1 MPLNAGGTGYGSVA
15 APGLSASVTGS
26 ETASLLVSDLE
37 PEQQWRPM
45 SKEDLELS
53 AGGPGWR
60 RVRCYLVV
68 LFWLAW
74 LAMLAIAVAI
84 IVTSPR
90 PVPARLGWWQKS
102 LFFQLQT
109 GPRPVESGAIDALR
123 EQLPYLKSLG
133 ISTLILK
140 GLFEQSASSVN
151 ATGSGQRSGTL
162 PQIQHLLSES
172 DKAGLKVVL
181 DVCGVQLFEPQDD
194 VKQHVLRFWLGEGV
208 AGFLICDTDE
218 AYSEETLLT
227 WRNIMEG
234 FSQDEERIIVVK
246 QTGDLLPPPRGSTQD
261 QLNITLVDVV
271 MRSVLPASP
280 HPLSADEVATAI
292 ESHLTTPEHTW
303 LGWQVGGKA
312 PYDLKK
318 LLLVLIMTLPGTPAL
333 QYEELDPTQSVS
345 QHDGSLQGANNSES
359 SASDFHADKVKLRH
373 SFAALLTSLSHIRA
387 REEALL
393 FGSLTFL
400 PFNTSSSTNSTPSPI
415 LAFLRSWGCVHF
427 LVLLNIGAEPHTLDT
442 AWAPSL
448 PEAGVFVS
456 SSGVERLGAVTLK
469 TLVLHPREAVVV
481 KLFEPGSYS

>member
-26 ETASLLVSDLE
+26 ETASLLVPDLE
-37 PEQQWRPM
+37 PDQHWRPM

-74 LAMLAIAVAI
+74 LAMLATAVAI

-102 LFFQLQT
+102 LFFQVQ
-109 GPRPVESGAIDALR
+109 PQPVESGAIEALC

-133 ISTLILK
+133 VDALILT
-140 GLFEQSASSVN
+140 GLFDRSASLVN
-151 ATGSGQRSGTL
+151 VTETGQRSGTL
-162 PQIQHLLSES
+162 SQVQHLLSES

-181 DVCGVQLFEPQDD
+181 DVCGVRVFAPQDD
-194 VKQHVLRFWLGEGV
+194 VKQHVLRFWLGKGV

-227 WRNIMEG
+227 WRSILDG

-246 QTGDLLPPPRGSTQD
+246 QSGDLLPPPRGSTQD
-261 QLNITLVDVV
+261 QLNDTLVDVV

-280 HPLSADEVATAI
+280 HPLSAGEVATAI
-292 ESHLTTPEHTW
+292 ESHLQTPEHTW

-312 PYDLKK
+312 PSALRKV
-318 LLLVLIMTLPGTPAL
+318 LLVLIMTLPGTPAL
-333 QYEELDPTQSVS
+333 QYEELDATQSGS
-345 QHDGSLQGANNSES
+345 QHDGANNSE
-359 SASDFHADKVKLRH
+359 ASDFHADKVKLRR
-373 SFAALLTSLSHIRA
+373 SAAALLTSLSHIRA

-393 FGSLTFL
+393 FGSFTFL
-400 PFNTSSSTNSTPSPI
+400 PCNASSSSTNSTLSPSASSPPI

-427 LVLLNIGAEPHTLDT
+427 LVLLNIGPEPHALDP
-442 AWAPSL
+442 AWGPSL

-469 TLVLHPREAVVV
+469 ALVLHPREAVVI